1 MFSMSDH
8 PELFK
13 EMMGRIADDTLAY
26 YRLLEEKGA
35 ILPTIGGGFLG
46 QGSWCYNR
54 TLPDTKE
61 PGTYTT
67 KDVWGFMDSQ
77 ETVSI
82 SPEMFEEFI
91 FP

>member
-1 MFSMSDH
+1 MFSMYDH

-46 QGSWCYNR
+46 DRKS
-54 TLPDTKE
+54 
-61 PGTYTT
+61 
-67 KDVWGFMDSQ
+67 V
-77 ETVSI
+77 V
-82 SPEMFEEFI
+82 
-91 FP
+91 